1 LIRPDR
7 DQLML
12 LPVDVR
18 EWIPEDDLV
27 WHVLDVV
34 AELDLE
40 AFYARYRMN
49 GQGAAAYDP
58 AMMIAVVV
66 YAHAVGVKSSRA
78 IERACTRDA
87 GFKIAAGMLVPD
99 HSTITRFLKNHQ
111 EAVSGLF
118 AQVLRLCRAAGMAR
132 LGVIAIDGTK
142 IAANASWAKSFTD
155 AALVH
160 QLQEQEDLLA
170 GELAVFAQ
178 AGADLVAQQLAVDA
192 AEDEEHGPGGGG
204 RGDDLPPTLRRRADR
219 VAKLK
224 AARADLA
231 AREEHARQ
239 QMRAAQQ
246 AKQAVYDAKVAAGE
260 RPAGPRPK
268 DEVKAGTRAARAG
281 RGKAV
286 PAPRASIIDPDSRRM
301 KTKNGFVQ
309 GFNAQVAVSSDQVI
323 LAALVSQHPT
333 DHHQLNGVLAQV
345 TTNLSSGAST
355 PEPAPVDPLEP
366 VEQGDRVEQGDPVDP
381 VEGEL
386 RRAARRPDD
395 LGVVLAD
402 AGYANEDTFKAV
414 HDQDL
419 TLLAPLAS
427 DEKRAR
433 GEHPDAGRDLSR
445 LPHTATGQTRLQTP
459 TGQDLYKTR
468 GQTVEPTFGQLKDR
482 GGMRQFTRRGLPAVA
497 AEFTLAC
504 TIHNIRKLFIIKGL
518 PTPAVA

>member
-1 LIRPDR
+1 
-7 DQLML
+7 ML

-18 EWIPEDDLV
+18 EWIAEDDLV
-27 WHVLDVV
+27 WYVLDVV

-58 AMMIAVVV
+58 AMMIAVLV

-132 LGVIAIDGTK
+132 LGVIAIDGSK

-160 QLQEQEDLLA
+160 QVREQEDLLA

-178 AGADLVAQQLAVDA
+178 AGADLVAQQLATDA
-192 AEDEEHGPGGGG
+192 AEDAEHGPDGGG
-204 RGDDLPPTLRRRADR
+204 RGDDLPPSLRRRADR

-231 AREEHARQ
+231 AREEADRA

-246 AKQAVYDAKVAAGE
+246 AKQAAYDAKVAAGNHP
-260 RPAGPRPK
+260 RGPRPK
-268 DEVKAGTRAARAG
+268 DEVKAGTQAG
-281 RGKAV
+281 RAWRGEPV

-301 KTKNGFVQ
+301 KAKNGFVQ
-309 GFNAQVAVSSDQVI
+309 GYNAQVAVSADQVI
-323 LAALVSQHPT
+323 LGALVSQQPT
-333 DHHQLNGVLAQV
+333 DHHQLSGVLAQV
-345 TTNLSSGAST
+345 RANLTDTETTTEGQQVT
-355 PEPAPVDPLEP
+355 PAENNKQVEDVKDNEQ
-366 VEQGDRVEQGDPVDP
+366 VEQVEAD
-381 VEGEL
+381 L
-386 RRAARRPDD
+386 RRASARQDG

-402 AGYANEDTFKAV
+402 AGYANEDTFKIV
-414 HDQDL
+414 HGQDL

-445 LPHTATGQTRLQTP
+445 LPHTATAQARLATP
-459 TGQDLYKTR
+459 TGQDLYKIR
-468 GQTVEPTFGQLKDR
+468 GRTVEPTFGQLKDR
-482 GGMRQFTRRGLPAVA
+482 GGMRQFARRGLPAVT
-497 AEFTLAC
+497 AEFSFAC
-504 TIHNIRKLFIIKGL
+504 TIHNIRKLFTLKGL
-518 PTPAVA
+518 PAPTPA

>member
-58 AMMIAVVV
+58 AMMIAVLV

-118 AQVLRLCRAAGMAR
+118 GQVLRLCRAAGMAR

-160 QLQEQEDLLA
+160 QLGEQQDLLA
-170 GELAVFAQ
+170 QELAVFGQ
-178 AGADLVAQQLAVDA
+178 AGADLVAQQLATDA
-192 AEDEEHGPGGGG
+192 AEDEDEEHGPEGGG
-204 RGDDLPPTLRRRADR
+204 RGDDLPPSLRRRAAR

-231 AREEHARQ
+231 AREEAART
-239 QMRAAQQ
+239 QMRAVQQ
-246 AKQAVYDAKVAAGE
+246 AKQAAYDAKVAAGDS
-260 RPAGPRPK
+260 PA
-268 DEVKAGTRAARAG
+268 RAA
-281 RGKAV
+281 
-286 PAPRASIIDPDSRRM
+286 
-301 KTKNGFVQ
+301 
-309 GFNAQVAVSSDQVI
+309 
-323 LAALVSQHPT
+323 
-333 DHHQLNGVLAQV
+333 
-345 TTNLSSGAST
+345 
-355 PEPAPVDPLEP
+355 PE
-366 VEQGDRVEQGDPVDP
+366 G
-381 VEGEL
+381 
-386 RRAARRPDD
+386 
-395 LGVVLAD
+395 
-402 AGYANEDTFKAV
+402 
-414 HDQDL
+414 
-419 TLLAPLAS
+419 
-427 DEKRAR
+427 
-433 GEHPDAGRDLSR
+433 
-445 LPHTATGQTRLQTP
+445 
-459 TGQDLYKTR
+459 
-468 GQTVEPTFGQLKDR
+468 
-482 GGMRQFTRRGLPAVA
+482 
-497 AEFTLAC
+497 
-504 TIHNIRKLFIIKGL
+504 
-518 PTPAVA
+518 